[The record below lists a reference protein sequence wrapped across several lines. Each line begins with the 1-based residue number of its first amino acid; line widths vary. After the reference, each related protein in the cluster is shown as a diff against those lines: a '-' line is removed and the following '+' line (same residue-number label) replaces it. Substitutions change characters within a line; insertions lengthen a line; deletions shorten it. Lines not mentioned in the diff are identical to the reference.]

1 MANREIIERLNNE
14 MRYGD
19 KMEIA
24 RRTGLHKLSVN
35 RFFNGKEDEMIED
48 TQSKIMTAALSI
60 IEERQKRA
68 KEIAIKTSSLLG

>member
-1 MANREIIERLNNE
+1 MANRDIIERLNKE

-35 RFFNGKEDEMIED
+35 RFFNGKEDEMTED
-48 TQSKIMTAALSI
+48 TQSKIMTAALEI
-60 IEERQKRA
+60 IEERQKRE
-68 KEIAIKTSSLLG
+68 KAIEKKTNKLLD